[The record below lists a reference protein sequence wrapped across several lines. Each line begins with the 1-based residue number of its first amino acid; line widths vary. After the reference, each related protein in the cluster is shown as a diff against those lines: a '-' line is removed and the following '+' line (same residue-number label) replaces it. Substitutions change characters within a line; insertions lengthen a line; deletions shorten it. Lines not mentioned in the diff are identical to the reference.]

1 MPVRSLRDSDRAQ
14 VLRWKSEIWGS
25 ADEPDGELVWV
36 WESDS
41 GDLGG
46 FVSASIRPW
55 AEGCSSAP
63 VPYVEGW
70 YVAAPLRGHG
80 VGRAL
85 VAVVEDWAREQGF
98 TELGSDAELEN
109 EVSLLAHDRL
119 GFVPTER
126 LQFFRKTL

>member
-1 MPVRSLRDSDRAQ
+1 MPVRQLRDSDRAQ

-25 ADEPDGELVWV
+25 ADEPPDELVWV

-70 YVAAPLRGHG
+70 YVVEPLRGRG
-80 VGRAL
+80 VGRTL
-85 VAVVEDWAREQGF
+85 VAAVEVWARSSGF

-109 EVSLLAHDRL
+109 EVSLAAHERL

-126 LQFFRKTL
+126 VQFFRKTL

>member
-1 MPVRSLRDSDRAQ
+1 MAVRPLRDADRAQ
-14 VLRWKSEIWGS
+14 VLRWKSELWGS
-25 ADEPDGELVWV
+25 ADESPDELVWV
-36 WESDS
+36 WESDT

-55 AEGCSSAP
+55 AEGCVSTP

-70 YVAAPLRGHG
+70 YVAEFLRGGG

-85 VAVVEDWAREQGF
+85 MASVEEWARAQGF
-98 TELGSDAELEN
+98 AELGSDAELGN
-109 EVSLLAHDRL
+109 QVSLAAHQKI

-126 LQFFRKTL
+126 VQYFRKVL